1 MEYLN
6 INKQKITCP
15 QCGSNDFKSMDKT
28 HIECTHCG
36 TQVDTTIVLTDNTN
50 QHMVI
55 KDGADVQIT
64 NNANVKIKGG
74 LEIKGGTLIIK
85 DGGSLEIG

>member
-1 MEYLN
+1 
-6 INKQKITCP
+6 
-15 QCGSNDFKSMDKT
+15 MDNT

-64 NNANVKIKGG
+64 DNAKIKIKGV
-74 LEIKGGTLIIK
+74 
-85 DGGSLEIG
+85 SSAYNM

>member
-6 INKQKITCP
+6 IDKQKIVCT
-15 QCGSNDFKSMDKT
+15 QCGGNDFRSIDKA

-36 TQVDTTIVLTDNTN
+36 TQVDTTIILTDNTN
-50 QHMVI
+50 KNMVI
-55 KDGADVQIT
+55 KEGADVQIT
-64 NNANVKIKGG
+64 DDAHVKIKGG

>member
-1 MEYLN
+1 
-6 INKQKITCP
+6 
-15 QCGSNDFKSMDKT
+15 MDNT

-64 NNANVKIKGG
+64 DNAKIKIKGG

>member
-1 MEYLN
+1 
-6 INKQKITCP
+6 
-15 QCGSNDFKSMDKT
+15 MDET

-64 NNANVKIKGG
+64 DNAKIKIKCG

>member
-6 INKQKITCP
+6 INKQKIVCP
-15 QCGSNDFKSMDKT
+15 QCGSSDFKAIDKS
-28 HIECTHCG
+28 HIECRHCA
-36 TQVDTTIVLTDNTN
+36 TQVDTTIVFTDDTN
-50 QHMVI
+50 QNMKI
-55 KDGADVQIT
+55 NDGADVEIT
-64 NNANVKIKGG
+64 NNAKVKIEGG

>member
-1 MEYLN
+1 MEYLD
-6 INKQKITCP
+6 INKQKIICP
-15 QCGSNDFKSMDKT
+15 QCGSNSFKELNAS

-36 TQVDTTIVLTDNTN
+36 TQIDTTITLTDNTDMN
-50 QHMVI
+50 MKI
-55 KDGADVQIT
+55 TDGADVEIKD
-64 NNANVKIKGG
+64 NAKVKIKGG

>member
-1 MEYLN
+1 
-6 INKQKITCP
+6 
-15 QCGSNDFKSMDKT
+15 MDET

-64 NNANVKIKGG
+64 DNAKIKIKGG

>member
-1 MEYLN
+1 
-6 INKQKITCP
+6 
-15 QCGSNDFKSMDKT
+15 MDKT

-64 NNANVKIKGG
+64 DNAKIKIKGG

-85 DGGSLEIG
+85 NGGSLEIG

>member
-1 MEYLN
+1 MEYLD
-6 INKQKITCP
+6 INKHKIVCP
-15 QCGSNDFKSMDKT
+15 QCGGNDFKSIDKS
-28 HIECTHCG
+28 HIECTHCS
-36 TQVDTTIVLTDNTN
+36 TQLDTTITFTDDTN
-50 QHMVI
+50 QNMQI

-64 NNANVKIKGG
+64 NNAHIKIKGG

>member
-64 NNANVKIKGG
+64 DNAKIKIKGG

>member
-1 MEYLN
+1 
-6 INKQKITCP
+6 
-15 QCGSNDFKSMDKT
+15 MDNT

-36 TQVDTTIVLTDNTN
+36 TQVDTTIILTDNTN

-64 NNANVKIKGG
+64 DNAKIKIKGG

>member
-6 INKQKITCP
+6 MDKQKITCP
-15 QCGSNDFKSMDKT
+15 QCGGNDFKDIDET

-36 TQVDTTIVLTDNTN
+36 TQVDTTITLTDNTN
-50 QHMVI
+50 QNMVI
-55 KDGADVQIT
+55 RDGADVQIT
-64 NNANVKIKGG
+64 DNSTIKIKGG
-74 LEIKGGTLIIK
+74 LEIKGGTLTIK

>member
-6 INKQKITCP
+6 IDKQKITCP
-15 QCGSNDFKSMDKT
+15 QCGSNDFKSIDET

-36 TQVDTTIVLTDNTN
+36 TQVDTTIILTDNTN

-64 NNANVKIKGG
+64 DNAKVKIKGG

-85 DGGSLEIG
+85 DDSSLEIG

>member
-6 INKQKITCP
+6 TNKQKIICT
-15 QCGSNDFKSMDKT
+15 QCGSNDFKSLDET
-28 HIECTHCG
+28 HIQCTHCG
-36 TQVDTTIVLTDNTN
+36 TQVDTTISLSDNTN

-64 NNANVKIKGG
+64 DNAKIKIKGG